1 MKSYDALVIG
11 GGPAGMTAALYLLR
25 SGRSLAWVEPFA
37 PGGQVLSTERIDNYP
52 GFPQGLMG
60 FELADR
66 FAEHL
71 KSFSFDTYGEQV
83 DALEPG
89 AKKHLVQVG
98 GQWLAARSVI
108 VCTGAKWRSLGVP
121 GEMRFTGKGVSYCAV
136 CDGNFYRDQVVAC
149 IGGGDSALEESLY
162 LAKIVRKI
170 HLIHRRDEFRA
181 VKLYRDKV
189 LAEPKIEIHYNNVVR
204 AFQGDEGLSS
214 LLLENVQDGTQSE
227 LDVDGA
233 FVFVG
238 HDPQAGFLPG
248 EVHCDD
254 CGFVITDTEMRTNIP
269 GIFAAGDIRSKLCRQ
284 VSTAV
289 GDGATAANSASIYLE
304 SLDD

>member
-25 SGRSLAWVEPFA
+25 AGRTIAWVEPFA

-52 GFPQGLMG
+52 GFPGGIMG
-60 FELADR
+60 YELADL
-66 FAEHL
+66 FAGHL
-71 KSFSFDTYGEQV
+71 KEFEFDTYTEQV
-83 DALEPG
+83 EE
-89 AKKHLVQVG
+89 VQVG
-98 GQWLAARSVI
+98 SPRHRVRIGEKWVRAGAVI

-121 GEMRFTGKGVSYCAV
+121 GEQRLTGKGVSYCAV
-136 CDGNFYRDQVVAC
+136 CDGNFYRDQEVAC

-162 LAKIVRKI
+162 LAKIVKKI
-170 HLIHRRDEFRA
+170 HLIHRRDEFRGI
-181 VKLYRDKV
+181 KLYRDKV
-189 LAEPKIEIHYNNVVR
+189 VAEPKIEIHYDTVVR
-204 AFQGDEGLSS
+204 EFKGDEGLSS
-214 LLLENVQDGTQSE
+214 VLLENCRTGNRSE
-227 LDVDGA
+227 LGVTGA

-238 HDPQAGFLPG
+238 HDPQGGFLP
-248 EVHCDD
+248 DD
-254 CGFVITDTEMRTNIP
+254 VKLDGCGFVVTDQEMRTGIP

-284 VSTAV
+284 VSSAV